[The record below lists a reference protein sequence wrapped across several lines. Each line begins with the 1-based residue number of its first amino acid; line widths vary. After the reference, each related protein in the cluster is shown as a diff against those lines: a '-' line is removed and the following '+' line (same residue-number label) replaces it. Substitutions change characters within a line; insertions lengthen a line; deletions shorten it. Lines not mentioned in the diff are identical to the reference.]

1 MPKRTR
7 KPDYTISPEDS
18 EQAILEKLQNLAD
31 DIMALRVAIPEIR
44 DTAERLRLEA
54 LQDPPDLKVLQSYVT
69 ILVIKCNEWGEELA
83 GRYTFLLNLK
93 EWLEMKNSSDEQP

>member
-18 EQAILEKLQNLAD
+18 EQTVLEKLQNLAD

-44 DTAERLRLEA
+44 DAAERLRREA
-54 LQDPPDLKVLQSYVT
+54 LQDPPDLKVIHSYVT
-69 ILVIKCNEWGEELA
+69 ILVIKCDEWGEELA

-93 EWLEMKNSSDEQP
+93 EWLEMVNGDEQP